1 MSSTS
6 VPIRRYRAE
15 CIRIDNPLIHKDL
28 DTVKKE
34 AEEMAIFVDPDF
46 PPTELFK
53 IAAQVARDPP
63 NYRRVHMSEAQR
75 EALKNEK
82 KLGIFE
88 QSKAFNVTMVLLCLS
103 ALTQGMM
110 ESTSNVANLTWPDQ
124 LGLLD
129 ENHQLSESHK
139 WIFAATSTAPFLTG
153 SISALLFVDSRNLLG
168 RRGVILISGV
178 FCFVGAIIAAVAW
191 SWQSLLAARAV
202 LGIGMGMKA
211 SVTAVFAAEISPSHI
226 RLVLPNTIR
235 LLRKLTRTEV
245 V

>member
-1 MSSTS
+1 MARL
-6 VPIRRYRAE
+6 V
-15 CIRIDNPLIHKDL
+15 D
-28 DTVKKE
+28 
-34 AEEMAIFVDPDF
+34 EEF
-46 PPTELFK
+46 PPIELFK

-63 NYRRVHMSEAQR
+63 NYRRVRMSEAQY

-82 KLGIFE
+82 KFGIFE
-88 QSKAFNVTMVLLCLS
+88 QSKAFKTTMVLLCLS

-110 ESTSNVANLTWPDQ
+110 ESTSNAANLTWPDQ

-129 ENHQLSESHK
+129 EHDHTQLSEPHK
-139 WIFAATSTAPFLTG
+139 WIFAATSSAPFLTG

-178 FCFVGAIIAAVAW
+178 LCFIGAVIAAVAW
-191 SWQSLLAARAV
+191 SWQSLLVARAV

-226 RLVLPNTIR
+226 RSVLANT
-235 LLRKLTRTEV
+235 LRPLQKLTRIEV